1 MSTISRDQVAHLA
14 MLARIDLGEHELDR
28 RAGELTVILAAFAT
42 VGELKDE
49 DVPGMSH
56 PVPLVN
62 VLREDLPRQGL
73 TPAQAL
79 AGAPES
85 EDQRFSVPRILD
97 ED

>member
-14 MLARIDLGEHELDR
+14 MLARIDLADDERER
-28 RAGELTVILAAFAT
+28 MAGELTVILDAFAT
-42 VGELKDE
+42 VGELKDT

-56 PVPLVN
+56 PVPLTN
-62 VLREDLPRQGL
+62 VLREDVPRPGL
-73 TPAQAL
+73 SPQQAL